1 MIFVCCVLVCFDQTL
16 KTILDRG
23 HKLPFPNGIV
33 INGRGPNATTFT
45 VEKGNL
51 RFGFSTDFRLEWN
64 NLKLI
69 FWGSFCCCC
78 CCR

>member
-1 MIFVCCVLVCFDQTL
+1 MNDFMIFVCVAVCYDQTL

-23 HKLPFPNGIV
+23 HRLPLPNGIV

-51 RFGFSTDFRLEWN
+51 RFGFWTDFLRILLDWN
-64 NLKLI
+64 GI
-69 FWGSFCCCC
+69 I
-78 CCR
+78 